1 MNTYE
6 TGTGQL
12 ISNNKCSILFGRNVS
27 NVNATAVTSCWDTH
41 ARSFEEKYL
50 GLPVPEGRMVNGKFK
65 SLKER
70 FSKRVNEWSEKY
82 LSSGGKEVLIKSV
95 LQGLPTYAMSV
106 FKFSASF
113 CDDLEQ
119 MIRNFWWGDENE
131 RKKVHW
137 LAWDKITKPKVR
149 GGIGFRDLRCLNQAL
164 LAKQA

>member
-70 FSKRVNEWSEKY
+70 FSKRVNDWSEKY
-82 LSSGGKEVLIKSV
+82 LSSGGKELLIKSV
-95 LQGLPTYAMSV
+95 LRAFTPML
-106 FKFSASF
+106 
-113 CDDLEQ
+113 
-119 MIRNFWWGDENE
+119 
-131 RKKVHW
+131 
-137 LAWDKITKPKVR
+137 
-149 GGIGFRDLRCLNQAL
+149 
-164 LAKQA
+164 